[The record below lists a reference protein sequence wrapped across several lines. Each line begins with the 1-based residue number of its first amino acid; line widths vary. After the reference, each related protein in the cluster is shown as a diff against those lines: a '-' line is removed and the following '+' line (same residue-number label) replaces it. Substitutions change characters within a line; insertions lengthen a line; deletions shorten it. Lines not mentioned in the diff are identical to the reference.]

1 MLYKLS
7 LSNLNIYLI
16 KICLFSILINIFC
29 YKQTFGKEYI
39 ILQSTTSTQNSGL
52 YDYILPKFTEKNDID
67 VRVVA
72 VGTGQAIKNAQNCD
86 GDVLIVHSKTSEEI
100 FVKSGYGI
108 YRKDLMYNDFVI
120 IGPENDPA
128 KVKSSDNAFE
138 AFKKIFNERAIFAS
152 RGDESGTHK
161 AEIKIWNNLNMN
173 TNDFSGGWY
182 RELGLGMG
190 ATLNVAVQMD
200 AYVLSDRATWLAFKN
215 KRQHLILFE
224 GDESLFNQYGIIPVN
239 PNKCPSV
246 KTNLSKIFIDWMLS
260 MEGQNYI
267 SSYKKNGQQLFFPN

>member
-1 MLYKLS
+1 MLNKLS
-7 LSNLNIYLI
+7 LSNLNMYLI
-16 KICLFSILINIFC
+16 KICLFSIFINIFC

-52 YDYILPKFTEKNDID
+52 YDDILPKFTKKHDID

-86 GDVLIVHSKTSEEI
+86 GDDLIVHSKDSEEN
-100 FVKSGYGI
+100 FVRSGFGL
-108 YRKDLMYNDFVI
+108 YRKNLMYNDFVI

-128 KVKSSDNAFE
+128 KVKSSGNAFE
-138 AFKKIFNERAIFAS
+138 AFKKIFSERAIFAS

-161 AEIKIWNNLNMN
+161 AEIKIWNNLSISK
-173 TNDFSGGWY
+173 NDFNGGWY

>member
-1 MLYKLS
+1 MLKKLRFYN
-7 LSNLNIYLI
+7 LSIYLI
-16 KICLFSILINIFC
+16 TIFLFSILINIYC
-29 YKQTFGKEYI
+29 YKLSFGKEYI

-52 YDYILPKFTEKNDID
+52 YDYILPKFTKKHDID

-86 GDVLIVHSKTSEEI
+86 GDVLIVHSKDSEEN
-100 FVKSGYGI
+100 FVRSGFGL
-108 YRKDLMYNDFVI
+108 YRKNLMYNDFVI

-128 KVKSSDNAFE
+128 KVKSSGNAFE
-138 AFKKIFNERAIFAS
+138 AFKKIFSERAIFAS

-161 AEIKIWNNLNMN
+161 TEIKIWNNLNMS
-173 TNDFSGGWY
+173 TNDFNGGWY

-200 AYVLSDRATWLAFKN
+200 AYALSDRATWLAFKN

-260 MEGQNYI
+260 IEGQNFI

>member
-1 MLYKLS
+1 MSKKLRFY
-7 LSNLNIYLI
+7 NFNIYFI
-16 KICLFSILINIFC
+16 MIFLFSMFINIYC
-29 YKQTFGKEYI
+29 YKPSFGKEYI

-52 YDYILPKFTEKNDID
+52 YDYILPQFIKKNGID

-86 GDVLIVHSKTSEEI
+86 GDVLIVHSKDSEEN
-100 FVKSGYGI
+100 FVRSGFGL
-108 YRKDLMYNDFVI
+108 YRKNLMYNDFVI

-128 KVKSSDNAFE
+128 KVKSSSNAFE

-161 AEIKIWNNLNMN
+161 TEIKIWNNLNMS
-173 TNDFSGGWY
+173 TNDFNGGWY

-200 AYVLSDRATWLAFKN
+200 AYALSDRATWLAFKN

-246 KTNLSKIFIDWMLS
+246 KTNLSKIFIDWILS
-260 MEGQNYI
+260 MEGQNFI

>member
-1 MLYKLS
+1 MLKKLRFY
-7 LSNLNIYLI
+7 NLNIYLI
-16 KICLFSILINIFC
+16 TIFLFSILINFYC
-29 YKQTFGKEYI
+29 YKPSFGKEYI

-52 YDYILPKFTEKNDID
+52 YDYILPKFTKKNDID

-86 GDVLIVHSKTSEEI
+86 GDVLIVHSKDSEEN
-100 FVKSGYGI
+100 FVRSGFGL
-108 YRKDLMYNDFVI
+108 YRKNLMYNDFVI

-128 KVKSSDNAFE
+128 KVKSSGNAFE

-161 AEIKIWNNLNMN
+161 AEIKIWNNLNMS
-173 TNDFSGGWY
+173 TNDFNGGWY

-200 AYVLSDRATWLAFKN
+200 AYALSDRATWLAFKN

-246 KTNLSKIFIDWMLS
+246 KTNLSKIFIDWILS
-260 MEGQNYI
+260 MEGQNLI

>member
-1 MLYKLS
+1 MSKKLRFY
-7 LSNLNIYLI
+7 NFNIYFI
-16 KICLFSILINIFC
+16 MIFLFSMFINIYC
-29 YKQTFGKEYI
+29 YKPSFGKEYI

-52 YDYILPKFTEKNDID
+52 YDYILPQFIKKNGID

-86 GDVLIVHSKTSEEI
+86 GDVLIVHSKDSEEN
-100 FVKSGYGI
+100 FVRSGFGL
-108 YRKDLMYNDFVI
+108 YRKNLMYNDFVI

-128 KVKSSDNAFE
+128 KVKSSGNAFE

-161 AEIKIWNNLNMN
+161 TEIKIWNNLNMS
-173 TNDFSGGWY
+173 TNDFNGGWY

-246 KTNLSKIFIDWMLS
+246 KTNLSKIFIDWILS
-260 MEGQNYI
+260 LEGQNLI

>member
-1 MLYKLS
+1 MLNKLS
-7 LSNLNIYLI
+7 LSTLNIYLI
-16 KICLFSILINIFC
+16 KIFLFSIFINIFC
-29 YKQTFGKEYI
+29 YKQTIGKEYI

-52 YDYILPKFTEKNDID
+52 YDYILPKFTEQNGID

-86 GDVLIVHSKTSEEI
+86 GDVLIVHSKDSEEN
-100 FVKSGYGI
+100 FVRSGFGL
-108 YRKDLMYNDFVI
+108 YRKNLMYNDFVI

-128 KVKSSDNAFE
+128 KVKSSGNAFE
-138 AFKKIFNERAIFAS
+138 AFKKIFSERAIFAS

-161 AEIKIWNNLNMN
+161 AEIKIWNNLNMS
-173 TNDFSGGWY
+173 TNDFNGGWY

-246 KTNLSKIFIDWMLS
+246 KTNLSKLFIDWILS

>member
-1 MLYKLS
+1 MSKKLRFY
-7 LSNLNIYLI
+7 NFNIYFI
-16 KICLFSILINIFC
+16 TIFLFSMFINIYC
-29 YKQTFGKEYI
+29 YKPSFGKEYI

-52 YDYILPKFTEKNDID
+52 YDYILPQFIKNNGID

-86 GDVLIVHSKTSEEI
+86 GDVLIVHSKDSEEN
-100 FVKSGYGI
+100 FVRSGFGL
-108 YRKDLMYNDFVI
+108 YRKNLMYNDFVI

-128 KVKSSDNAFE
+128 KVKSSGNAFE

-161 AEIKIWNNLNMN
+161 TEIKIWNNLNMS
-173 TNDFSGGWY
+173 TNDFNGGWY

-200 AYVLSDRATWLAFKN
+200 AYALSDRATWLAFKN

-246 KTNLSKIFIDWMLS
+246 KTNLSKIFIDWILS
-260 MEGQNYI
+260 MEGQNLI

>member
-1 MLYKLS
+1 MLNKLS
-7 LSNLNIYLI
+7 LSTLNIYLI
-16 KICLFSILINIFC
+16 KISLFSIFINIFC
-29 YKQTFGKEYI
+29 YKQTIGKEYI

-52 YDYILPKFTEKNDID
+52 YDYILPKFTEQNGID

-86 GDVLIVHSKTSEEI
+86 GDVLIVHSKSSEEI

-173 TNDFSGGWY
+173 TNDFNGGWY

-260 MEGQNYI
+260 IEGQNYI

>member
-1 MLYKLS
+1 MSKKLRFY
-7 LSNLNIYLI
+7 NFNIYFI
-16 KICLFSILINIFC
+16 TIFLFSMFINIYC
-29 YKQTFGKEYI
+29 YKPSFGKEYI

-52 YDYILPKFTEKNDID
+52 YDYILPQFIKNNGID

-86 GDVLIVHSKTSEEI
+86 GDVLIVHSKDSEEN
-100 FVKSGYGI
+100 FVRSGFGL
-108 YRKDLMYNDFVI
+108 YRKNLMYNDFVI

-128 KVKSSDNAFE
+128 KVKSSGNAFE

-161 AEIKIWNNLNMN
+161 TEIKIWNNLNMS
-173 TNDFSGGWY
+173 TNDFNGGWY

-200 AYVLSDRATWLAFKN
+200 AYALSDRATWLAFKN

-246 KTNLSKIFIDWMLS
+246 KTNLSKIFIDWILS
-260 MEGQNYI
+260 MEGQNFI

>member
-1 MLYKLS
+1 MSKKLRFY
-7 LSNLNIYLI
+7 NFNIYFITIL
-16 KICLFSILINIFC
+16 LFSMFINIYC
-29 YKQTFGKEYI
+29 YKPSFGKEYI

-52 YDYILPKFTEKNDID
+52 YDYILPQFIKNNGID

-86 GDVLIVHSKTSEEI
+86 GDVLIVHSKDSEEN
-100 FVKSGYGI
+100 FVRSGFGL
-108 YRKDLMYNDFVI
+108 YRKNLMYNDFVI

-128 KVKSSDNAFE
+128 KVKSSGNAFE

-161 AEIKIWNNLNMN
+161 AEIKIWNNLNMS
-173 TNDFSGGWY
+173 TNDFNGGWY

-200 AYVLSDRATWLAFKN
+200 AYALSDRATWLAFKN

-246 KTNLSKIFIDWMLS
+246 KTNLSKIFIDWILS
-260 MEGQNYI
+260 MEGQNFI